1 MEVNRGKMK
10 AVILAGGYGTRLR
23 PLTLTR
29 PKPMIPLLNKPV
41 IGHVVEYL
49 ASYGVTEI
57 VVTTTFLREMIMEQL
72 EGRAEVQLSFP
83 TEPVPLGTAGSVKN
97 AGLDA
102 ESEPFVVI
110 QGDNITDLN
119 LHDLIEY
126 HHDAGGLV
134 TIALQEV
141 KDPWHYG
148 VALLDGRGC
157 ITRFHEK
164 PPKNRCF
171 SNLASTGIYVVD
183 PKAMAYV
190 PEGIPFDFARD
201 LFQLLHQ
208 KEQGR
213 LFGYPLKP
221 GQFWADVGQPEGYL
235 QATEW
240 MLSRGHRDILMGD
253 NVELDAAGLTG
264 PVVIGDGALI
274 EEGCTIGPR
283 TVLFEGVNIGRNS
296 CLQQSLVGEGAM
308 IGTAASIREA
318 TIGPHCM
325 LGNEVNVHNSMV
337 WPFVVIPHH
346 ATVDTTIK
354 RFVRFTTHRG
364 ARGGGTRRSDLT
376 RLFRT
381 VSEEEAFYFN
391 LVRDGKVVHTGYVA
405 RTIQELLEILKKV
418 DQRSIEYHLGRIVRP
433 TEYTPFVL
441 YNDFA
446 SWIRN
451 VLGEEHLA
459 NAVAALDPGNP
470 REELVSMIQEWMR
483 ARELQVGGGGA

>member
-1 MEVNRGKMK
+1 MK
-10 AVILAGGYGTRLR
+10 GVILAGGYGTRLR

-29 PKPMIPLLNKPV
+29 PKPIIPLLNKPV
-41 IGHVVEYL
+41 IEHVVEYL

-57 VVTTTFLREMIMEQL
+57 VVTTTFLREMIMGQL
-72 EGRAEVQLSFP
+72 EVREEVQLSFP

-97 AGLDA
+97 AGLDK

-134 TIALQEV
+134 TIALKEV
-141 KDPWHYG
+141 NDPWHYG
-148 VALLDGRGC
+148 VALLDEQGC

-164 PPKNRCF
+164 PPKTRCF

-183 PKAMAYV
+183 PKALAYV

-201 LFQLLHQ
+201 LFHLLHR
-208 KEQGR
+208 KERGR
-213 LFGYPLKP
+213 LFGYTLKP

-240 MLSRGHRDILMGD
+240 MLSREHRDILLGD
-253 NVELDAAGLTG
+253 NVELDPAGLRG

-283 TVLFEGVNIGRNS
+283 TVLFEDVNIGRNS

-308 IGTAASIREA
+308 IGTAADIHEA

-325 LGNEVNVHNSMV
+325 LGNEVSVHNSMV

-346 ATVDTTIK
+346 ATVETTIK
-354 RFVRFTTHRG
+354 RFVRFATHREAREGG
-364 ARGGGTRRSDLT
+364 ARRSDLT

-391 LVRDGKVVHTGYVA
+391 QVRDEKVVHTGYVA
-405 RTIQELLEILKKV
+405 RTIQELLEILTKV
-418 DQRSIEYHLGRIVRP
+418 DQRSIEYHLGKIVRP
-433 TEYTPFVL
+433 LETRPFVV
-441 YNDFA
+441 YNDCA

-451 VLGEEHLA
+451 VFGEERLA
-459 NAVAALDPGNP
+459 NAVAALEPRNP
-470 REELVSMIQEWMR
+470 REELVRIIQEWMV
-483 ARELQVGGGGA
+483 ARELQVRRGGA

>member
-1 MEVNRGKMK
+1 MK
-10 AVILAGGYGTRLR
+10 GVILAGGYGTRLR

-29 PKPMIPLLNKPV
+29 PKPVIPLLNKPV
-41 IGHVVEYL
+41 IEHVVEYL

-57 VVTTTFLREMIMEQL
+57 VVTTTYLREMIREQL
-72 EGRAEVQLSFP
+72 EGRVEVQLSFP

-97 AGLDA
+97 AGLDKD
-102 ESEPFVVI
+102 SEPFVVI

-119 LHDLIEY
+119 LHDLIDY
-126 HHDAGGLV
+126 HHETGGLV
-134 TIALQEV
+134 TIALKEV
-141 KDPWHYG
+141 EDPWHYG

-164 PPKNRCF
+164 PPKTRCF

-183 PKAMAYV
+183 PKALAYV

-201 LFQLLHQ
+201 LFHLLHR
-208 KEQGR
+208 KERGR
-213 LFGYPLKP
+213 LFGYPLKH
-221 GQFWADVGQPEGYL
+221 GQFWADVGQPAGYL

-240 MLSRGHRDILMGD
+240 MLSLAHRDILIGD
-253 NVELDAAGLTG
+253 TVELDAAELTG

-274 EEGCTIGPR
+274 EAGCTIGPR
-283 TVLFEGVNIGRNS
+283 TVLFEDVNIGRNS

-325 LGNEVNVHNSMV
+325 LGNAVQVHRSMV
-337 WPFVVIPHH
+337 WPYVVIPHD
-346 ATVDTTIK
+346 ATVETTIK
-354 RFVRFTTHRG
+354 RFVRFATDREPCG
-364 ARGGGTRRSDLT
+364 DSARRADLK

-381 VSEEEAFYFN
+381 VSDEEAFYFN
-391 LVRDGKVVHTGYVA
+391 LVREGKVVHTGYVA
-405 RTIQELLEILKKV
+405 RTIRELLEILEKV
-418 DQRSIEYHLGRIVRP
+418 DLRSIEYHLGKIVRP
-433 TEYTPFVL
+433 AESRPFVC

-451 VLGEEHLA
+451 VLGDEQLA
-459 NAVAALDPGNP
+459 NAIAALDPRNP
-470 REELVSMIQEWMR
+470 RDELVSMIQEWLS
-483 ARELQVGGGGA
+483 ARDLQVGRGGV

>member
-1 MEVNRGKMK
+1 MK
-10 AVILAGGYGTRLR
+10 GVILAGGYGTRLR

-29 PKPMIPLLNKPV
+29 PKPIIPLLNKPV
-41 IGHVVEYL
+41 IEHVVEYL

-57 VVTTTFLREMIMEQL
+57 VVTTTFLREMIMGQL
-72 EGRAEVQLSFP
+72 EVREEVQLSFP

-97 AGLDA
+97 AGLDK

-134 TIALQEV
+134 TIALKEV
-141 KDPWHYG
+141 NDPWHYG
-148 VALLDGRGC
+148 VALLDEQGC

-164 PPKNRCF
+164 PPKTRCF

-183 PKAMAYV
+183 PKALAYV

-201 LFQLLHQ
+201 LFHLLHR
-208 KEQGR
+208 KEHGR
-213 LFGYPLKP
+213 LFGYTLKP

-240 MLSRGHRDILMGD
+240 MLSRGHREVLLGD

-283 TVLFEGVNIGRNS
+283 TVLFEDVNIGRNS
-296 CLQQSLVGEGAM
+296 CLQQCLVGEGAM
-308 IGTAASIREA
+308 IGTAADIHEA

-325 LGNEVNVHNSMV
+325 LGNEVQVHHSMV

-346 ATVDTTIK
+346 ATVVNTTIK
-354 RFVRFTTHRG
+354 RFVRFSTHREARKGG
-364 ARGGGTRRSDLT
+364 ARRSDLT

-381 VSEEEAFYFN
+381 VSDEEAFYFN
-391 LVRDGKVVHTGYVA
+391 QVQDDRVVHTGYVA
-405 RTIQELLEILKKV
+405 HTLQEFLEILKKV
-418 DQRSIEYHLGRIVRP
+418 DLRSIEYHLGKIVRP
-433 TEYTPFVL
+433 LENRPFIF

-459 NAVAALDPGNP
+459 NAVAALDPRNP
-470 REELVSMIQEWMR
+470 REELVCSIREWMR
-483 ARELQVGGGGA
+483 ARELQVGRGGA